1 MPGILPR
8 RKLRSKWMEIFER
21 DELQFSLN
29 IILAKAIR
37 NMVSPNLT
45 QCEGTSL
52 LPRVDNLR
60 LDWVSLPVPSKYVHS
75 GRKQTRESSREE
87 ELTRANGG
95 LKIRCTGFAQVWYVR
110 LLFIPGLRSEH
121 HQICK
126 TDFRVLSP
134 SHYFNARRSKKTK
147 LREIIREL
155 LSDAGG
161 EFSNS

>member
-1 MPGILPR
+1 MDL
-8 RKLRSKWMEIFER
+8 W
-21 DELQFSLN
+21 FSFF
-29 IILAKAIR
+29 
-37 NMVSPNLT
+37 T
-45 QCEGTSL
+45 
-52 LPRVDNLR
+52 LR
-60 LDWVSLPVPSKYVHS
+60 LEDDARNTTKAEVTIKMDGDLWARRVAILFKYNSSEGYKKHGITVSLPVPSKYVHS

-147 LREIIREL
+147 SREIIREL